1 MAYYWFC
8 ISGVWYKREVST
20 MTVEHCLLALGRE
33 QALEDEDWLEALLTD
48 VLYLMKGDED
58 EN

>member
-20 MTVEHCLLALGRE
+20 MTVEHCLLALERE